1 MIILENV
8 TAGYNGI
15 TVLKDVSLE
24 ISDRTTIILGPNGA
38 GKTTLF
44 RVITGVLPPYT
55 GSVTVNGRDIY
66 RDGEARRLIGYLP
79 HRNGLIRELTVWDNL
94 YFYSKIYGLSDE
106 AFRDKVGEVA
116 RILGIEDLLDK
127 KVSELSFGQQKR
139 AALGRILLH
148 DPEVLVL
155 DEPTQGLDPLSAR
168 KVRDY
173 LSSLSGNRLV
183 VMSTHNLYEAMDVGD
198 TVCILNRGSL
208 HGCYSREWIIENA
221 KKSRIRI
228 YYRGDISG
236 VKKELAGWNIEFGNG
251 YLELSVGRDNSLNEV
266 LSILI
271 RNNIRIVNVKE
282 IGNPLEE
289 LLENIAGGGG

>member
-139 AALGRILLH
+139 AALSRILLH

>member
-116 RILGIEDLLDK
+116 RMLGIEDLLDK

-139 AALGRILLH
+139 AALSRILLH

-236 VKKELAGWNIEFGNG
+236 VKKELACWNIEFGNG

>member
-1 MIILENV
+1 
-8 TAGYNGI
+8 
-15 TVLKDVSLE
+15 
-24 ISDRTTIILGPNGA
+24 
-38 GKTTLF
+38 KTTLF

-66 RDGEARRLIGYLP
+66 RDSEARRLIGYLP

-116 RILGIEDLLDK
+116 RMLGIEDLLDK

>member
-106 AFRDKVGEVA
+106 AFQDKVGEVA

>member
-24 ISDRTTIILGPNGA
+24 ISDRTTIMLGPNGA

-116 RILGIEDLLDK
+116 RMLGIEDLLDK

>member
-66 RDGEARRLIGYLP
+66 RDSEARRLIGYLP

-116 RILGIEDLLDK
+116 RMLGIEDLLDK

-139 AALGRILLH
+139 VALGRILLH

-228 YYRGDISG
+228 YYRGDISC

>member
-66 RDGEARRLIGYLP
+66 RDSEARRLIGYLP

>member
-66 RDGEARRLIGYLP
+66 KDSEARRLIGYLP
-79 HRNGLIRELTVWDNL
+79 HRNGLIRELTVRDNL

-139 AALGRILLH
+139 AALSRILLH